1 MHQIMK
7 FQGRITHRVVF
18 LFFAFIAFLN
28 QDKRLEQKFVPCSIE
43 KVGGGVGVDV
53 VDDVGGGGG
62 GA

>member
-18 LFFAFIAFLN
+18 LFFAFISFLN

-43 KVGGGVGVDV
+43 KVGGVVDV
-53 VDDVGGGGG
+53 DDDVGGGGG

>member
-43 KVGGGVGVDV
+43 KGGGVVDV
-53 VDDVGGGGG
+53 ADDVGGGGG